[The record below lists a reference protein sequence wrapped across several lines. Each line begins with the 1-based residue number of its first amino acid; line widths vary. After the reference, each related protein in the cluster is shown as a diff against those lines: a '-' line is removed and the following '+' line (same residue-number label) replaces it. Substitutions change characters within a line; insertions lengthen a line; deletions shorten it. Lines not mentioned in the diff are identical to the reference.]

1 MAKLR
6 VAVLISGRGSNLRAL
21 IDAARD
27 PSWPAEVALAVSN
40 VPDAPGLAHA
50 AAAGVETAVL
60 DHRGYASRE
69 AFEGDLDARL
79 REAGVGLVC
88 LAGFMRLLGA
98 GFVDRW
104 SLRLVNIHP
113 SLLPSYKGL
122 RCHERALADGV
133 RVSGCTVHFVSAEM
147 DSGPIIAQA
156 AVPVRDGDDPETL
169 AERVLAAEHRCY
181 PLAVRLI
188 AEGRVDVV
196 DGRVRTGGGTDPGAQ
211 LLSAG

>member
-1 MAKLR
+1 MARLR

-27 PSWPAEVALAVSN
+27 PSWPAEVALAVSD

-50 AAAGVETAVL
+50 EAAGVETAVL
-60 DHRGYASRE
+60 DHRAYAGRG
-69 AFEGDLDARL
+69 AFERDLDARL
-79 REAGVGLVC
+79 RGAGVGLVC

-98 GFVDRW
+98 WFVDRW

-113 SLLPSYKGL
+113 SLLPAYKGL

-156 AVPVRDGDDPETL
+156 AVPVRDGDDPGTL

-188 AEGRVDVV
+188 AEGRVSVV
-196 DGRVRTGGGTDPGAQ
+196 DGRVRAGGGADPGAQ